1 MRSTCR
7 SSPSPRPT
15 APSTARCWPSSSWWS
30 PPPRSWSASASSS
43 PSSAIAR
50 RPRSTTSTCSRGDGA
65 LNATGATRLIWLLP
79 LLPLAG
85 FAVNVVFGQRL
96 RALAGWIATLAVAAA
111 FAIAV
116 AALFELLSLPGEE
129 RTQILR
135 GYEWFVSGDLR
146 VAFDLRWDPLSAV
159 MALVVT
165 GVSWLN
171 LFVASMLVLVLAQN
185 FLVMFLGWEG
195 VGLCS
200 YLLVGFWFNR
210 RLLLVNPLGRLVEGE
225 PDDTREVWAPPA
237 AKKAFLANRI
247 GDVGFLLAMFL
258 IFATVGSLDFDDV
271 FGQASGLAAGTATAI
286 ALLLFLACTG
296 KSAQFPLYVWLPDA
310 MAGPTPVS
318 ALIHA
323 ATMVTAGVFLV
334 ARAHTIFEASG
345 TAQTVMVVVGAL
357 TALLVTLIAIGQDD
371 LKKILAYSTV
381 SQLGYMFIGVGLGP
395 IGYAAGMFHLVT
407 HAFFKAQ
414 LFLGAG
420 SVMHG
425 NDDDTDIKHFGGL
438 RSAMPITFWTT
449 TAAWA
454 AIIGF
459 PLTSG
464 FYSKDQVLAAAF
476 EHGGVGRLAWV
487 VGVLTAGLTAF
498 YMSRYVF
505 LTFFGERRW
514 PEGRHPHESPPVMTL
529 PLVVLGF
536 LALVAGFALSTFTGE
551 GGRIQTFLEPVLG
564 AEAHEGT
571 TAAAFGLSAVATG
584 VAAAGAIGAWLLY
597 GRRVDWMALRVRY
610 AGAWRPLAERLYV
623 DQVYEFFTVNLG
635 GAFAAFLARNVDQ
648 RGIDGA
654 VNGVAEL
661 VGDAARSGRR
671 VQSGL
676 VRSYAL
682 GVLGGAVL
690 IVAFLVFRP

>member
-1 MRSTCR
+1 M
-7 SSPSPRPT
+7 
-15 APSTARCWPSSSWWS
+15 
-30 PPPRSWSASASSS
+30 
-43 PSSAIAR
+43 
-50 RPRSTTSTCSRGDGA
+50 
-65 LNATGATRLIWLLP
+65 LL
-79 LLPLAG
+79 
-85 FAVNVVFGQRL
+85 GQRL
-96 RALAGWIATLAVAAA
+96 RVLAGWIATLAVAAA
-111 FAIAV
+111 FVVAV
-116 AALFELLSLPGEE
+116 AALLELLSQPADA

-146 VAFDLRWDPLSAV
+146 VAFDLRWDPLSATMV
-159 MALVVT
+159 LVVT
-165 GVSWLN
+165 GVSSLIHLYSVGYMEHDDRRETFFAWLN
-171 LFVASMLVLVLAQN
+171 LFVASMLILVLAQN

-210 RLLLVNPLGRLVEGE
+210 RLLLVNPLGRLVPGQ

-258 IFATVGSLDFDDV
+258 TFATVGSLDFDVV
-271 FGQASGLAAGTATAI
+271 FGKAGGLASGTATAI

-334 ARAHTIFEASG
+334 ARAHVIFEASG
-345 TAQTVMVVVGAL
+345 TAQTVVVLVGAG
-357 TALLVTLIAIGQDD
+357 TALLAAIIAIGQDD
-371 LKKILAYSTV
+371 IKKILAYSTI

-425 NDDDTDIKHFGGL
+425 NDEDTDIKHFGGL
-438 RSAMPITFWTT
+438 RSAMPLTFWTT
-449 TAAWA
+449 MAAWA
-454 AIIGF
+454 AIIGV
-459 PLTSG
+459 PLASG
-464 FYSKDQVLAAAF
+464 WFSKDQILDAAF
-476 EHGGVGRLAWV
+476 EHGGVGLLAWV

-514 PEGRHPHESPPVMTL
+514 PEGRHPHESPAVMTL

-536 LALVAGFALSTFTGE
+536 LALVAGLALSTITGE

-564 AEAHEGT
+564 GPAEYES
-571 TAAAFGLSAVATG
+571 TAAALALSVVATG
-584 VAAAGAIGAWLLY
+584 MAAVGAVVAWLLY
-597 GRRVDWMALRVRY
+597 IRPFDWLALRRRH
-610 AGAWRPLAERLYV
+610 AGAWRALADRLYV

-635 GAFAAFLARNVDQ
+635 RALAAFLARTVDQ

-654 VNGVAEL
+654 VNGVAEV
-661 VGDAARSGRR
+661 VGDMARGGRR
-671 VQSGL
+671 LQSGL

>member
-1 MRSTCR
+1 
-7 SSPSPRPT
+7 
-15 APSTARCWPSSSWWS
+15 
-30 PPPRSWSASASSS
+30 
-43 PSSAIAR
+43 
-50 RPRSTTSTCSRGDGA
+50 
-65 LNATGATRLIWLLP
+65 
-79 LLPLAG
+79 
-85 FAVNVVFGQRL
+85 
-96 RALAGWIATLAVAAA
+96 
-111 FAIAV
+111 
-116 AALFELLSLPGEE
+116 
-129 RTQILR
+129 
-135 GYEWFVSGDLR
+135 
-146 VAFDLRWDPLSAV
+146 
-159 MALVVT
+159 
-165 GVSWLN
+165 
-171 LFVASMLVLVLAQN
+171 MLVLVLAQN

-200 YLLVGFWFNR
+200 YLLIGFWFNR
-210 RLLLVNPLGRLVEGE
+210 PLPLVNPLGRLVPGE
-225 PDDTREVWAPPA
+225 PDDREEVWAPPA

-258 IFATVGSLDFDDV
+258 IFATVGSLDFDVV
-271 FGQASGLAAGTATAI
+271 FGRAGGLATATATAI

-334 ARAHTIFEASG
+334 ARTHALFEASG
-345 TAQTVMVVVGAL
+345 TAQTVVVAVGAL
-357 TALLVTLIAIGQDD
+357 TALLAALIAIGQDD
-371 LKKILAYSTV
+371 IKKILAYSTI

-395 IGYAAGMFHLVT
+395 IGYVAGMLHLVT

-425 NDDDTDIKHFGGL
+425 NDEDTDIKHFGGL

-449 TAAWA
+449 MAAWA
-454 AIIGF
+454 AIVGV
-459 PLTSG
+459 PLTAG
-464 FYSKDQVLAAAF
+464 FYSKDQVLAALF

-487 VGVLTAGLTAF
+487 AGVFTAGLTAF

-529 PLVVLGF
+529 PLIVLGA
-536 LALVAGFALSTFTGE
+536 LALVAGIALTTFTGE
-551 GGRIQTFLEPVLG
+551 GGRFQSFLEPVLG
-564 AEAHEGT
+564 APEEHET
-571 TAAAFGLSAVATG
+571 LAAAFWLSAAATG
-584 VAAAGAIGAWLLY
+584 VAAAGAVIAWLLY
-597 GRRVDWMALRVRY
+597 IRPFDWLALRRRY
-610 AGAWRPLAERLYV
+610 AGAWRALAERLYV
-623 DQVYEFFTVNLG
+623 DQVYEFFTVTLG
-635 GAFAAFLARNVDQ
+635 RALAAFLAVTVDQ
-648 RGIDGA
+648 RTIDGA

-661 VGDAARSGRR
+661 VGTGARSGRR
-671 VQSGL
+671 LQSGL
-676 VRSYAL
+676 VRNYAL

>member
-1 MRSTCR
+1 V
-7 SSPSPRPT
+7 
-15 APSTARCWPSSSWWS
+15 
-30 PPPRSWSASASSS
+30 
-43 PSSAIAR
+43 
-50 RPRSTTSTCSRGDGA
+50 
-65 LNATGATRLIWLLP
+65 LL
-79 LLPLAG
+79 
-85 FAVNVVFGQRL
+85 GQRL
-96 RALAGWIATLAVAAA
+96 RRLAGWLATLAVAAA
-111 FAIAV
+111 FVV
-116 AALFELLSLPGEE
+116 ALAAFLELLSHDAEG
-129 RTQILR
+129 RGQILR
-135 GYEWFVSGDLR
+135 GYQWFASGDLR

-165 GVSWLN
+165 GVSSLIHLYSIGYMEHDERRETFFAWLN

-210 RLLLVNPLGRLVEGE
+210 RLLLVNPLGRLVEGQ
-225 PDDTREVWAPPA
+225 PDDTHEVWAPPA

-271 FGQASGLAAGTATAI
+271 FGQATGLASGTATAI
-286 ALLLFLACTG
+286 ALLLFVACTG

-334 ARAHTIFEASG
+334 ARTHVFFEVSG
-345 TAQTVMVVVGAL
+345 TAQTVVVVVGAF
-357 TALLVTLIAIGQDD
+357 TALLAALIAIGQDD
-371 LKKILAYSTV
+371 IKKILAYSTV

-438 RSAMPITFWTT
+438 RTAMPITFWTT
-449 TAAWA
+449 MVAWA
-454 AIIGF
+454 AIIGVPF
-459 PLTSG
+459 MAG

-476 EHGGVGRLAWV
+476 EHGGIGRLAWV

-529 PLVVLGF
+529 PLIVLGVG
-536 LALVAGFALSTFTGE
+536 AVVAGFALTTFTGE
-551 GGRIQTFLEPVLG
+551 GGRFQRFLEPVLG
-564 AEAHEGT
+564 APEEHESL
-571 TAAAFGLSAVATG
+571 AAAFGLSAVATG
-584 VAAAGAIGAWLLY
+584 VAAAGAVAAYLLY
-597 GRRVDWMALRVRY
+597 ARQVDWLALRRRY
-610 AGAWRPLAERLYV
+610 ASPWRALADRLYV
-623 DQVYEFFTVNLG
+623 DQAYELFTVTLG
-635 GAFAAFLARNVDQ
+635 GALAAFLARTVDQ

-661 VGDAARSGRR
+661 VGNGARSGRR
-671 VQSGL
+671 LQSGL

>member
-1 MRSTCR
+1 V
-7 SSPSPRPT
+7 
-15 APSTARCWPSSSWWS
+15 
-30 PPPRSWSASASSS
+30 
-43 PSSAIAR
+43 
-50 RPRSTTSTCSRGDGA
+50 
-65 LNATGATRLIWLLP
+65 
-79 LLPLAG
+79 LPLAG
-85 FAVNVVFGQRL
+85 FAVNVLLGQRL
-96 RALAGWIATLAVAAA
+96 RALAGWVATLAVAAA
-111 FAIAV
+111 FVVAV
-116 AALFELLSLPGEE
+116 AALFELLSHPGEE

-135 GYEWFVSGDLR
+135 GYEWFTSGDLR
-146 VAFDLRWDPLSAV
+146 VAFDLRWDPLSAT

-165 GVSWLN
+165 GVSSLIHLYSIGYMGHDERRETFFAWLN

-210 RLLLVNPLGRLVEGE
+210 RLLVVNPLGRLVEGE
-225 PDDTREVWAPPA
+225 PDGTHEVWAPPA

-258 IFATVGSLDFDDV
+258 IFVTVGSLDFDDV
-271 FGQASGLAAGTATAI
+271 FGRAGSLAAGTATAI

-334 ARAHTIFEASG
+334 ARTHVIFEASG
-345 TAQTVMVVVGAL
+345 TAQTVVVLVGAG
-357 TALLVTLIAIGQDD
+357 TALLAALIAIGQDD
-371 LKKILAYSTV
+371 IKRILAYSTV

-420 SVMHG
+420 SVMHA
-425 NDDDTDIKHFGGL
+425 NDDDTDVKHFGGL
-438 RSAMPITFWTT
+438 RSVMPVTFWTT
-449 TAAWA
+449 LAAWA
-454 AIIGF
+454 AIIGV
-459 PLTSG
+459 PLTAG
-464 FYSKDQVLAAAF
+464 FFSKDQVLAAAF
-476 EHGGVGRLAWV
+476 TSGGVGRLAWA

-529 PLVVLGF
+529 PLVVLGL
-536 LALVAGFALSTFTGE
+536 LALVAGVALSTFTGE
-551 GGRIQTFLEPVLG
+551 GGRFQHFLEPVLG
-564 AEAHEGT
+564 APEEHESLAEA
-571 TAAAFGLSAVATG
+571 FWLSAVATV
-584 VAAAGAIGAWLLY
+584 VAAAGATAAWLLY
-597 GRRVDWMALRVRY
+597 GRRFDWLALRRRY
-610 AGAWRPLAERLYV
+610 AGGWRALADRLYV
-623 DQVYEFFTVNLG
+623 DQAYEFFTVNLG
-635 GAFAAFLARNVDQ
+635 RAVAAFLARTVDQ

-654 VNGVAEL
+654 VNGLAEL
-661 VGDAARSGRR
+661 VGSGARSGRR
-671 VQSGL
+671 LQSGL

>member
-1 MRSTCR
+1 M
-7 SSPSPRPT
+7 
-15 APSTARCWPSSSWWS
+15 
-30 PPPRSWSASASSS
+30 
-43 PSSAIAR
+43 
-50 RPRSTTSTCSRGDGA
+50 
-65 LNATGATRLIWLLP
+65 L
-79 LLPLAG
+79 
-85 FAVNVVFGQRL
+85 FGQRL

-111 FAIAV
+111 FVIAV
-116 AALFELLSLPGEE
+116 AALFELLSHSGEE

-135 GYEWFVSGDLR
+135 GYEWITSGDLR
-146 VAFDLRWDPLSAV
+146 VAFDLRWDPLSAL

-165 GVSWLN
+165 GVSSLIHLYSIGYMEHDERRETFFSWLN

-210 RLLLVNPLGRLVEGE
+210 RLLVVNPLGRLVEGE
-225 PDDTREVWAPPA
+225 PDDTHEVWAPPA

-258 IFATVGSLDFDDV
+258 IFATVGSLDFDVV
-271 FGQASGLAAGTATAI
+271 FGRASGLAAGTATAI

-334 ARAHTIFEASG
+334 ARTHTIFEASG
-345 TAQTVMVVVGAL
+345 TAQTVVVLVGAA
-357 TALLVTLIAIGQDD
+357 TALLAALIAIGQDD
-371 LKKILAYSTV
+371 IKKILAYSTI

-425 NDDDTDIKHFGGL
+425 NDEDTDIKHFGGL

-449 TAAWA
+449 MAAWA
-454 AIIGF
+454 AIIGV
-459 PLTSG
+459 PLTAG
-464 FYSKDQVLAAAF
+464 FYSKDQVLAALF
-476 EHGGVGRLAWV
+476 EHGGIGRLVWV

-514 PEGRHPHESPPVMTL
+514 PEGRHPHESPPLMTV
-529 PLVVLGF
+529 PLIVLAV

-551 GGRIQTFLEPVLG
+551 GGRFQQLPGAGAGRPRGARVAGGRVLAVG
-564 AEAHEGT
+564 GGHRHGRDRSHWSPGCC
-571 TAAAFGLSAVATG
+571 TAAGSTG
-584 VAAAGAIGAWLLY
+584 WPCAAATPGPGGPWPTSSTST
-597 GRRVDWMALRVRY
+597 RSTSSSPSPW
-610 AGAWRPLAERLYV
+610 AGAL
-623 DQVYEFFTVNLG
+623 
-635 GAFAAFLARNVDQ
+635 AAFLARTVDQ

>member
-1 MRSTCR
+1 
-7 SSPSPRPT
+7 
-15 APSTARCWPSSSWWS
+15 
-30 PPPRSWSASASSS
+30 
-43 PSSAIAR
+43 
-50 RPRSTTSTCSRGDGA
+50 
-65 LNATGATRLIWLLP
+65 
-79 LLPLAG
+79 LPLAG
-85 FAVNVVFGQRL
+85 FAVNVLLGQRL
-96 RALAGWIATLAVAAA
+96 RALAGWLATAAVAVAFAVAVAA
-111 FAIAV
+111 F
-116 AALFELLSLPGEE
+116 FELLGRDAES
-129 RTQILR
+129 RTAVLR
-135 GYEWFVSGDLR
+135 GYTFLTSGDLR
-146 VAFDLRWDPLSAV
+146 VAYDLRWDQLSAV

-165 GVSWLN
+165 GVSSLIHLYSIGYMADDRRRETFFAWLN

-200 YLLVGFWFNR
+200 YLLIGFWFNR
-210 RLLLVNPLGRLVEGE
+210 PLPLVNPLGRLVPGE
-225 PDDTREVWAPPA
+225 PDDRLEVWAPPA

-271 FGQASGLAAGTATAI
+271 FGRASGLATGTATAV

-334 ARAHTIFEASG
+334 ARTHSLFEASG
-345 TAQTVMVVVGAL
+345 TAQTVVVVVGAF
-357 TALLVTLIAIGQDD
+357 TALLAALIAIGQDD

-395 IGYAAGMFHLVT
+395 IGYAAGMLHLVT

-425 NDDDTDIKHFGGL
+425 NDEDVDVKHFGGL
-438 RSAMPITFWTT
+438 RAVMPVTFWTT
-449 TAAWA
+449 VLAWA
-454 AIIGF
+454 AIIGVPF
-459 PLTSG
+459 TAG

-476 EHGGVGRLAWV
+476 EHGGIGRLAWA

-498 YMSRYVF
+498 YMSRYLF
-505 LTFFGERRW
+505 LTFLGERRW
-514 PEGRHPHESPPVMTL
+514 PEGRHPHESPPVMTV
-529 PLVVLGF
+529 PLIV
-536 LALVAGFALSTFTGE
+536 LALLAVVAGFALSTFTGE
-551 GGRIQTFLEPVLG
+551 GGRFQNFLEPVLG
-564 AEAHEGT
+564 HQAHEGASA
-571 TAAAFGLSAVATG
+571 TAFWLSATATG
-584 VAAAGAIGAWLLY
+584 VAAVGAVIAWLLY
-597 GRRVDWMALRVRY
+597 GSRRVDWLALRARV
-610 AGAWRPLAERLYV
+610 APAWRALAERLYV
-623 DQVYEFFTVNLG
+623 DQVYEFFTVTLG
-635 GAFAAFLARNVDQ
+635 RALAAFLAVTIDQ
-648 RGIDGA
+648 RTIDGA

-661 VGDAARSGRR
+661 VGTAARSGRR
-671 VQSGL
+671 LQTGL
-676 VRSYAL
+676 VRNYAL

>member
-1 MRSTCR
+1 V
-7 SSPSPRPT
+7 
-15 APSTARCWPSSSWWS
+15 
-30 PPPRSWSASASSS
+30 
-43 PSSAIAR
+43 
-50 RPRSTTSTCSRGDGA
+50 
-65 LNATGATRLIWLLP
+65 L
-79 LLPLAG
+79 
-85 FAVNVVFGQRL
+85 FGQRL

-111 FAIAV
+111 FVIAV
-116 AALFELLSLPGEE
+116 AALFELLSHSGEE
-129 RTQILR
+129 RTQVLR
-135 GYEWFVSGDLR
+135 GYEWITSGDLR
-146 VAFDLRWDPLSAV
+146 VAFDLRWDPLSAL
-159 MALVVT
+159 MALIVT
-165 GVSWLN
+165 GVSSLIHLYSIGYMEHDERRETFFSWLN

-210 RLLLVNPLGRLVEGE
+210 RLLVVNPLGRLVEGE
-225 PDDTREVWAPPA
+225 PDDTHEVWAPPA

-258 IFATVGSLDFDDV
+258 IFATTGSLDFNVV
-271 FGQASGLAAGTATAI
+271 FGEASTLAAGTATAI

-334 ARAHTIFEASG
+334 ARTHTIFEASG
-345 TAQTVMVVVGAL
+345 TAQTVVVLVGAG
-357 TALLVTLIAIGQDD
+357 TALLGALIAIGQDD
-371 LKKILAYSTV
+371 IKKILAYSTI

-425 NDDDTDIKHFGGL
+425 NDEDTDIKHFGGL

-449 TAAWA
+449 MTAWA
-454 AIIGF
+454 AIIGV
-459 PLTSG
+459 PLTAG
-464 FYSKDQVLAAAF
+464 FYSKDQILAALF
-476 EHGGVGRLAWV
+476 EHGGIGRLVWV

-514 PEGRHPHESPPVMTL
+514 PEGRHPHESPPLMTL
-529 PLVVLGF
+529 PLIVLAV

-551 GGRIQTFLEPVLG
+551 GGRLQQFLEPVLG
-564 AEAHEGT
+564 APEEHESLAT
-571 TAAAFGLSAVATG
+571 AFWLSAAATVMAATG
-584 VAAAGAIGAWLLY
+584 ATSAWLLY
-597 GRRVDWMALRVRY
+597 GRRVDWVALRRRY
-610 AGAWRPLAERLYV
+610 AGAWRPLAEKLYV

-635 GAFAAFLARNVDQ
+635 RALAAFLARTVDQ
-648 RGIDGA
+648 RVIDGA

-661 VGDAARSGRR
+661 VGDGARSGRR
-671 VQSGL
+671 LQSGL

>member
-1 MRSTCR
+1 VTV
-7 SSPSPRPT
+7 PE
-15 APSTARCWPSSSWWS
+15 
-30 PPPRSWSASASSS
+30 
-43 PSSAIAR
+43 
-50 RPRSTTSTCSRGDGA
+50 D
-65 LNATGATRLIWLLP
+65 ATGAVRLLWLLP

-85 FAVNVVFGQRL
+85 FVVNVLFGQRL
-96 RALAGWIATLAVAAA
+96 RRLAGWIATLAVAAA
-111 FAIAV
+111 FAVAV
-116 AALFELLSLPGEE
+116 AAFLELLSHEAE
-129 RTQILR
+129 ARTQVLR
-135 GYEWFVSGDLR
+135 GYAWFTSGDLR

-159 MALVVT
+159 MALIVT
-165 GVSWLN
+165 GVSSLIHLYSIGYMEHDERRETFFAWLN
-171 LFVASMLVLVLAQN
+171 LFVAAMLTLVLAQN

-210 RLLLVNPLGRLVEGE
+210 AMLVVNPLGRLVPGQ
-225 PDDTREVWAPPA
+225 PDDTHEVWAPPA

-258 IFATVGSLDFDDV
+258 VFATVGSLDFDDV
-271 FGQASGLAAGTATAI
+271 FGQAANLAGGTATAI
-286 ALLLFLACTG
+286 ALLLFVACTG

-334 ARAHTIFEASG
+334 ARTHSIFEASG
-345 TAQTVMVVVGAL
+345 TAQTVVVAVGAL
-357 TALLVTLIAIGQDD
+357 TALLAALIAIGQDD
-371 LKKILAYSTV
+371 IKRILAYSTV

-425 NDDDTDIKHFGGL
+425 NDDDTDVKHFGGL
-438 RSAMPITFWTT
+438 RAVMPVTFLTT
-449 TAAWA
+449 LAAWA
-454 AIIGF
+454 AIVGVPF
-459 PLTSG
+459 TAG

-476 EHGGVGRLAWV
+476 DHGGAARLAWV

-498 YMSRYVF
+498 YMSRLLF
-505 LTFFGERRW
+505 LTFFGRPRW
-514 PEGRHPHESPPVMTL
+514 PEGRHPHESPPVMTV
-529 PLVVLGF
+529 PLVVLGL

-551 GGRIQTFLEPVLG
+551 GGRFQRFLEPVLG
-564 AEAHEGT
+564 HEAHEGT
-571 TAAAFGLSAVATG
+571 SAAAFWLSAVATG
-584 VAAAGAIGAWLLY
+584 AAAVGAAAAWALY
-597 GRRVDWMALRVRY
+597 GREVDWLALRRRY
-610 AGAWRPLAERLYV
+610 AGPWRALADRLYV
-623 DQVYEFFTVNLG
+623 DQAYEFFTVTLG
-635 GAFAAFLARNVDQ
+635 RAAAAFLARTVDQ

-671 VQSGL
+671 LQSGL

-682 GVLGGAVL
+682 ATLGGAVL

>member
-1 MRSTCR
+1 V
-7 SSPSPRPT
+7 
-15 APSTARCWPSSSWWS
+15 
-30 PPPRSWSASASSS
+30 
-43 PSSAIAR
+43 
-50 RPRSTTSTCSRGDGA
+50 
-65 LNATGATRLIWLLP
+65 LL
-79 LLPLAG
+79 
-85 FAVNVVFGQRL
+85 GQRL
-96 RALAGWIATLAVAAA
+96 RALAGWLATLMVAAA

-116 AALFELLSLPGEE
+116 AAFFELLGRDAES
-129 RTQILR
+129 RTAVLR
-135 GYEWFVSGDLR
+135 GYTFITSGDLR
-146 VAFDLRWDPLSAV
+146 VAFDLRWDQLTAV

-165 GVSWLN
+165 GVSSLIHLYSIGYVADDERRETFFAWLN

-200 YLLVGFWFNR
+200 YLLIGFWFNR
-210 RLLLVNPLGRLVEGE
+210 PLPLVNPLGRLVPGE
-225 PDDTREVWAPPA
+225 PDDRQEVWAPPA

-258 IFATVGSLDFDDV
+258 IFATVGSLDFDVV
-271 FGQASGLAAGTATAI
+271 FGRASGLATGTATAI

-334 ARAHTIFEASG
+334 ARTHALFEASG
-345 TAQTVMVVVGAL
+345 TAQTVVVVVGAL
-357 TALLVTLIAIGQDD
+357 TALLAAVTAIGQDD

-395 IGYAAGMFHLVT
+395 IGYAAGMFHLAT

-425 NDDDTDIKHFGGL
+425 NDDDVDVKHFGGL
-438 RSAMPITFWTT
+438 RAVMPVTFWTT
-449 TAAWA
+449 VLAWA
-454 AIIGF
+454 AIIGVPF
-459 PLTSG
+459 TAG

-476 EHGGVGRLAWV
+476 DHGGIGRLAWA

-498 YMSRYVF
+498 YMSRYLF
-505 LTFFGERRW
+505 LTFLGERRW
-514 PEGRHPHESPPVMTL
+514 PEGRHPHESPPIMTV
-529 PLVVLGF
+529 PLIVLGL
-536 LALVAGFALSTFTGE
+536 LAVVAGFALSTFTGE
-551 GGRIQTFLEPVLG
+551 GGRFQTFLEPVLG
-564 AEAHEGT
+564 QQAHEGT
-571 TAAAFGLSAVATG
+571 SATAFWLSATATG
-584 VAAAGAIGAWLLY
+584 VAAVGAIIAWLLY
-597 GRRVDWMALRVRY
+597 GSRRVDWLALRARF
-610 AGAWRPLAERLYV
+610 APAWRALAERLYV
-623 DQVYEFFTVNLG
+623 DQVYEFFTVTLG
-635 GAFAAFLARNVDQ
+635 RALAAFLAVTIDQ
-648 RGIDGA
+648 RTIDGA

-661 VGDAARSGRR
+661 VGTSARSGRR
-671 VQSGL
+671 LQSGL